1 MSTTIFFHD
10 MSGSTGGIAKYHEL
24 SLKLYNDYVK
34 NKNHIIVGWDDK
46 YKVLSDTEYL
56 NICNNRKGYGGTY
69 TSAIGSYLNNLN
81 STNEL
86 EIIILTDGQVDTND
100 ISRCDNY
107 VSKLKLNIASV
118 KSYISASNANCSVLA
133 PFLRGSW
140 SSEVFHDNHFVKYNQ
155 MKCIYSLNQKERQ
168 ELMNIVKTATTE
180 EEINN
185 VFDKLFDMITSMTMG
200 KTSGDSELRNDILLM
215 ANRIKQNVKAK
226 LSKSFQLELYE
237 NELKNNKSVSVDI
250 MANLVNYYNKSF
262 NGSTFQNKINSI
274 LQLCDGK
281 LSHLF
286 DPSQI
291 RAQALERVTT
301 NTSNVT
307 NNELEKIN
315 ETPTPIKPVE
325 CPIMLDST
333 PNIVLLVKQG
343 QPIFDQIDKRLQ
355 DSIMLNTFYTHNCRE
370 LIKQH
375 LDHFMSLEA
384 YIALESTKSPMT
396 NSPLIG
402 CLVLGSD
409 ELSVKATNYTIGQM
423 VLGKSGVIGNPD
435 VWFYTIYNLVKSG
448 DIPWLNDIL
457 PALEEQMKYRL
468 LNSKCTLSMSG
479 LANHIQLKSNLI
491 SSIYFTLCQPLF
503 IKNKEQSSFPNFSG
517 SAQHMLNLLELCEY
531 KFQNQNIYKYIKIIN
546 ICSRLI
552 YDVKQLHIEQFHNKY
567 SALFNPY
574 YQIKLDKLSKEYKD
588 FVIENNMYYEYIPF
602 DYVVNYKEPDYS
614 QKMTEEDKV
623 LYYNLSKIINSEN
636 ETTFNLNI
644 DIDDLDKFYKVP
656 EKNTQD
662 WKLYEYPVKLLEVT
676 ICKNTMRPFSYIGN
690 IHWKDSFDK
699 HYNTKNIEVFSK
711 SEERRPLGEV
721 FSGAKYFA
729 EFVSRFGIYP
739 NINDFILFSY
749 NIVKNALNSHNALPC
764 LEFCDDIIQMYSF
777 ANNISVIDFVKLYEN
792 SRNRDVRIE
801 LEQNK
806 SGEFNLDKMFQI

>member
-1 MSTTIFFHD
+1 
-10 MSGSTGGIAKYHEL
+10 
-24 SLKLYNDYVK
+24 
-34 NKNHIIVGWDDK
+34 
-46 YKVLSDTEYL
+46 
-56 NICNNRKGYGGTY
+56 
-69 TSAIGSYLNNLN
+69 
-81 STNEL
+81 
-86 EIIILTDGQVDTND
+86 
-100 ISRCDNY
+100 
-107 VSKLKLNIASV
+107 
-118 KSYISASNANCSVLA
+118 
-133 PFLRGSW
+133 
-140 SSEVFHDNHFVKYNQ
+140 
-155 MKCIYSLNQKERQ
+155 
-168 ELMNIVKTATTE
+168 
-180 EEINN
+180 
-185 VFDKLFDMITSMTMG
+185 
-200 KTSGDSELRNDILLM
+200 
-215 ANRIKQNVKAK
+215 
-226 LSKSFQLELYE
+226 
-237 NELKNNKSVSVDI
+237 
-250 MANLVNYYNKSF
+250 
-262 NGSTFQNKINSI
+262 
-274 LQLCDGK
+274 
-281 LSHLF
+281 
-286 DPSQI
+286 
-291 RAQALERVTT
+291 
-301 NTSNVT
+301 
-307 NNELEKIN
+307 
-315 ETPTPIKPVE
+315 
-325 CPIMLDST
+325 MLDST
-333 PNIVLLVKQG
+333 PNIVLLIKQG
-343 QPIFDQIDKRLQ
+343 KSIFEQIDKKLQ